1 MTSDGLPGD
10 GSELG
15 WLLEDLIGRVPH
27 ARSAVLLS
35 SDGLPTAAR
44 GLDRDQADQLAAI
57 ASNLFSTA
65 RAAGLRFG
73 GGDGVRQV
81 VAELEAALL
90 FVSSAGERSVLAVL
104 AGQAADARVVGYEMA
119 QLVNSVRPFL
129 ATAAR
134 VPDGGSP
141 GAAGQR

>member
-1 MTSDGLPGD
+1 MTSDSLPGD

-15 WLLEDLIGRVPH
+15 WLLGDLIGRVPH

-35 SDGLPTAAR
+35 SDGLPTAAH

-65 RAAGLRFG
+65 RAAALRFG
-73 GGDGVRQV
+73 GDSVRQV
-81 VAELEAALL
+81 VAELEAVLL

-104 AGQAADARVVGYEMA
+104 AGQDADARVVGYEMA

-134 VPDGGSP
+134 APGDGSP